1 MRRNL
6 AIAVLGLVPL
16 TGGCLAKTAFD
27 VATAPV
33 RVVSQGADWATTSQE
48 EADRNRGREMRRR
61 EARVGELQRDY
72 EKHAERCERGR
83 DDACREA
90 IAIRRE
96 IDAAPQDPER

>member
-1 MRRNL
+1 MQKHL
-6 AIAVLGLVPL
+6 AILVLGLAPL

-33 RVVSQGADWATTSQE
+33 RVVSQGADWATTSQD

-61 EARVGELQRDY
+61 EARLGDLQRDY
-72 EKHAERCERGR
+72 EKQAERCDRGR
-83 DDACREA
+83 DEACREA

-96 IDAAPQDPER
+96 IDATLGEPQR

>member
-1 MRRNL
+1 MRRNM
-6 AIAVLGLVPL
+6 AIVVLGLAPL

-33 RVVSQGADWATTSQE
+33 RVVSQGADWATTSQD

-61 EARVGELQRDY
+61 EARLGDLQDDY
-72 EKHAERCERGR
+72 EKLAERCERGSEE
-83 DDACREA
+83 ACREA

-96 IDAAPQDPER
+96 IDAELDEPLR

>member
-1 MRRNL
+1 MQRHL
-6 AIAVLGLVPL
+6 AIAVLGLAPL

-33 RVVSQGADWATTSQE
+33 RVVSQGADWATTSQD

-61 EARVGELQRDY
+61 EARLGDLQSDY
-72 EKHAERCERGR
+72 EREADRCERGR
-83 DDACREA
+83 EESCREA

-96 IDAAPQDPER
+96 IDSELNEPLR

>member
-1 MRRNL
+1 MRKNL
-6 AIAVLGLVPL
+6 AIAVLGLAPL

-33 RVVSQGADWATTSQE
+33 RVVSQGADWATTSQD

-61 EARVGELQRDY
+61 EARLGDLQDDY
-72 EKHAERCERGR
+72 EKQAERCERGSEE
-83 DDACREA
+83 ACREA

-96 IDAAPQDPER
+96 IDAELDEPLR

>member
-1 MRRNL
+1 MRRKL

-16 TGGCLAKTAFD
+16 TGGCLAKTVVD

-33 RVVSQGADWATTSQE
+33 RVASQGADWATTSQD

-61 EARVGELQRDY
+61 EAHVGDLQRDY
-72 EKHAERCERGR
+72 EKQAERCERGR
-83 DDACREA
+83 EDACRKA

-96 IDAAPQDPER
+96 IDTALNEPMR